1 MLSFSFSGWWLG
13 LAFELVAVLLERER
27 ERERERFII
36 FYVVVILFYCV
47 NLYYFILLYKK
58 IKSGM

>member
-1 MLSFSFSGWWLG
+1 MVRSFSFSGWWLG
-13 LAFELVAVLLERER
+13 LAFEPVEVVL

-47 NLYYFILLYKK
+47 DLYYLILLYKK
-58 IKSGM
+58 IKSGK